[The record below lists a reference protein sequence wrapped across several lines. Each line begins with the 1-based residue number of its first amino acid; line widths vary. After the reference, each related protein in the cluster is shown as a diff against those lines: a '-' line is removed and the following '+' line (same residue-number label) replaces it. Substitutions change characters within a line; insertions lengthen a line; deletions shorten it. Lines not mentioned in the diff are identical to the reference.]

1 MSMHPTQLRLALSFG
16 HPIRVVYRHHR
27 PSSVA
32 TGRVLDVSDDGSEIS
47 VRMDDG
53 EIIRCKRHS
62 FERCAR

>member
-16 HPIRVVYRHHR
+16 HPIRVLYRYHR
-27 PSSVA
+27 PSSVV
-32 TGRVLDVSDDGSEIS
+32 TGRVLDVSDDGSEVS

-53 EIIRCKRHS
+53 EVIRRKRHS